1 MKLDRDQLRLAAT
14 DITTFASCL
23 HASALDRAVATGRRS
38 RPPLYP
44 DPSAELM
51 RLRGKEHELAYL
63 AALREVHAVEEIAT
77 QATEGAALTL
87 EAMKRGVP
95 VIYQG
100 TLRHGSRWF
109 GRPDFLCRVEL
120 PSSFGEWSYEPV
132 DAKLARSAKANALLQ
147 LCFYSDLLAHV
158 QGVLPK
164 HMALVLGGMSVQ
176 PFETVRY
183 VAYFR
188 RLRKRLEE
196 ALAFASETYPEP
208 VAHCDVCDYAP
219 QCEARRRSD
228 DHLSLVAGITT
239 SQRRALY
246 IGSVKTVA
254 DLAELPLEEGTR
266 VDGIGPAAL
275 TRVRE
280 QARVQVEG
288 RDVGALLYELLPDR
302 KDGRGLA
309 MLPEPSLG
317 DLFIDFE
324 GDPYAFGD
332 GIEYLFG
339 IVGRE
344 GDSREATY
352 TGLWAFDRE
361 GERAAFER
369 FMALIV
375 ERRTR
380 HPDMHLY
387 HYDHYEPTAL
397 KRLAGRHATYVD
409 ELDVLLR
416 GGVFVDLYRAV
427 RQGIRASVESYSIK
441 SLEPLFGYERTVP
454 LRDATRCLVAF
465 ESWMEMRPTAIPDDP
480 LSDAIEGYNR
490 DDCLSA
496 MHLRDWLEQ
505 RREDFERSGA
515 KLARPPLLTGEASA
529 EQTEEQGRVHAVAR
543 ALLDSVPIDPRR
555 GAPTIARARCS
566 RTCSTGTGGRTSRG
580 TGSTSAS
587 ASSPTRSSKRT
598 ARRSAGLV
606 YEGIVGKEQRSFV
619 HRYRFP
625 PQDHA
630 IRVARAAFEDSAD
643 AQVGGHRRRRSTTTP
658 GSSTSS
664 ERPSR
669 RRRTRRRSFPAGPSR
684 TPTSARAC
692 SASAST
698 SSRHGL
704 AAVEPYAA
712 AVALLRREW
721 PLPSDDGATID
732 ETAVDARA
740 RGRRVGPA
748 GPGPAR
754 VGQDARRRADDRG
767 PAPRGQARGH
777 HRQQPQGHHATSST
791 RRARRP
797 RESGVDLRAH
807 PEERRRGRVERRDG
821 ARQHATTP
829 RCDRARDDRRGERWS
844 RARRG
849 CGRAPTCSASVD
861 VLFVDEAGQ
870 MSLANVL
877 ARRAGANEPRPARR
891 SAAARPAAEGRAT
904 RRAPRCRRSSTS
916 SASDARSM
924 PGAAGCSSARRGG
937 MHPACA
943 ASRRRCSTR
952 AGCSRSRARAPARST
967 ARAARR
973 DRPAVRAGRARTAT
987 GTRRPRRSRWSRD
1000 SCRRCVDGGATW
1012 TDRHGATQPARRSTT
1027 SSSSRP
1033 TTRRSR
1039 AAAEAPADRRSV
1051 GTVDKFQGQQ
1061 APVVIYSMATS
1072 TPEDAPRGMEF
1083 LYSLNRLNVAI
1094 SRARCAAFL
1103 VASPSLFEL
1112 RCKSERQMRLANA
1125 FCRYLELAKVV
1136 RA

>member
-23 HASALDRAVATGRRS
+23 HASELDRAIATGRRS

-51 RLRGKEHELAYL
+51 RLRGREHEAAYL
-63 AALREVHAVEEIAT
+63 AALRELHPVEEIAT
-77 QATEGAALTL
+77 QASHASQASHATESAALTL

-147 LCFYSDLLAHV
+147 LCFYSDLLSHV

-164 HMALVLGGMSVQ
+164 HMALVLGGMNVQ

-188 RLRKRLEE
+188 RLRKRFEE

-246 IGSVKTVA
+246 LGSVKTVA
-254 DLAELPLEEGTR
+254 GLAEMPLEAGTR

-309 MLPEPSLG
+309 MLPEPSPG

-339 IVGRE
+339 LVGRE

-375 ERRTR
+375 ERRAR

-387 HYDHYEPTAL
+387 HYNHYEPTAL

-409 ELDVLLR
+409 DLDVLLR

-543 ALLDSVPIDPRR
+543 ALLDSVPIDPAQRT
-555 GAPTIARARCS
+555 ADDRAR
-566 RTCSTGTGGRTSRG
+566 TVL
-580 TGSTSAS
+580 AHLLDWH
-587 ASSPTRSSKRT
+587 
-598 ARRSAGLV
+598 RREDKSGHWEYFRLCELTDEELEEDGAALAGLA

-630 IRVARAAFEDSAD
+630 IARARSVEDPRTHKSAGTVVQIDDD
-643 AQVGGHRRRRSTTTP
+643 AGFIDLKRETKSKAPHPTALIP
-658 GSSTSS
+658 G
-664 ERPSR
+664 RPLSN
-669 RRRTRRRSFPAGPSR
+669 ADQ
-684 TPTSARAC
+684 RA
-692 SASAST
+692 SLLRLGEHVVA
-698 SSRHGL
+698 HGL
-704 AAVEPYAA
+704 EAVEPYAA

-732 ETAVDARA
+732 ETAVKRALAVDASVLPVQGPPGTGKTHDGARMIVALLRA
-740 RGRRVGPA
+740 GKRVGITA
-748 GPGPAR
+748 NSHKVITNLLDEAC
-754 VGQDARRRADDRG
+754 AA
-767 PAPRGQARGH
+767 A
-777 HRQQPQGHHATSST
+777 
-791 RRARRP
+791 
-797 RESGVDLRAH
+797 RESGVDLRAIQKSDG
-807 PEERRRGRVERRDG
+807 ENASSDAMVRVSTDSAEVHR
-821 ARQHATTP
+821 AVTT
-829 RCDRARDDRRGERWS
+829 DEANLVAGTSWLWS
-844 RARRG
+844 RAAMLG
-849 CGRAPTCSASVD
+849 VVD

-877 ARRAGANEPRPARR
+877 ASAPASNGVVLLGDPQQLDQPLKGVHPPGTAVSALGHILGERRTIDPDQGLFLGETWRMHPDVCGFV
-891 SAAARPAAEGRAT
+891 SEVFYEGRL
-904 RRAPRCRRSSTS
+904 RPKPDLSRLRLDAPDPLGGTGLRFVPVEHHGNQ
-916 SASDARSM
+916 SASPEEVEMVARLVQ
-924 PGAAGCSSARRGG
+924 
-937 MHPACA
+937 
-943 ASRRRCSTR
+943 TL
-952 AGCSRSRARAPARST
+952 
-967 ARAARR
+967 
-973 DRPAVRAGRARTAT
+973 
-987 GTRRPRRSRWSRD
+987 
-1000 SCRRCVDGGATW
+1000 VDGGATW
-1012 TDRHGATQPARRSTT
+1012 TNRHGTTHPLTLDDILIVAPYNAQVGLLRR
-1027 SSSSRP
+1027 RLP
-1033 TTRRSR
+1033 R
-1039 AAAEAPADRRSV
+1039 AKV
-1051 GTVDKFQGQQ
+1051 GTVDRFQGQQ
-1061 APVVIYSMATS
+1061 APVVVYSMATS
-1072 TPEDAPRGMEF
+1072 TPEDAPRGTEF
-1083 LYSLNRLNVAI
+1083 LYSGNRLNVAI

-1112 RCKSERQMRLANA
+1112 RCKSERQMTLVNA